1 MTTSSPNTPERVF
14 DWSAQE
20 DFSQLSGDRNPM
32 HMDAVLARRT
42 HAGQPVVHGMHTVI
56 WALETL
62 ARKGAL
68 QQPIAHI
75 KVGFQKLIYVGDA
88 VRLETVRHDHTGI
101 SAQLCVDRVTVSTI
115 VLGFGQPLPG
125 AASESTP
132 DAIPPMQWP
141 EEPINLSLNEV
152 ERASGWLAFA
162 RDGEAAAA
170 SFPALSAVIGPQRVC
185 ALACMSRLV
194 GMVCPGMHS
203 TFFSLAVRATQTPP
217 GAQNA
222 IRYAVT
228 SVHQQFRLVKQTVE
242 GGGWSG
248 SIDSVA
254 RIPPVAQPSLEYLA
268 GMVQSNE
275 FEGANALVIGGSRGL
290 GELTAKLIVAGG
302 GAVTITYAIGRD
314 DAIEVQRQMREW
326 GGKCDVLQYD
336 ATLPAAN
343 QLAQLTC
350 VPTSLYY
357 FATVPI
363 FLRKTRLYT
372 PAIFER
378 FHRVY
383 AEGFFEVCTSALRDS
398 KSGTSVFYPSSVAV
412 EDHPPDMTEYAMAK
426 AAGEI
431 LCCDLARS
439 NEGFRFI
446 VERLPRM
453 LTDQTATVMPIKM
466 IAPVEVMLPI
476 VRRMEARVIS

>member
-1 MTTSSPNTPERVF
+1 MTPSSSSAPERIF
-14 DWSAQE
+14 DWAGQE
-20 DFSQLSGDRNPM
+20 EFSQLSGDRNPM
-32 HMDAVLARRT
+32 HMDAVIARRT

-62 ARKGAL
+62 ARQGAL

-75 KVGFQKLIYVGDA
+75 KVAFQKLIYVGDA
-88 VRLETVRHDHTGI
+88 VRLETVRHDHMGI
-101 SAQLCVDRVTVSTI
+101 SAQLCVDKVAVSTI

-132 DAIPPMQWP
+132 DAIPPLQWP
-141 EEPINLSLNEV
+141 EEPINLCLTEV

-162 RDGEAAAA
+162 RNGDVAAV
-170 SFPALSAVIGPQRVC
+170 SFPALSTVIGPQRVC

-194 GMVCPGMHS
+194 GMVCPGLHS
-203 TFFSLAVRATQTPP
+203 TFFSFTVRVTQTI
-217 GAQNA
+217 GSQNA
-222 IRYAVT
+222 IKYSVT
-228 SVHQQFRLVKQTVE
+228 SVHQQFRLVKQSVE

-248 SIDSVA
+248 SVESIA

-302 GAVTITYAIGRD
+302 GAVTITYAVGRD

-336 ATLPAAN
+336 ATLPAVN
-343 QLAQLTC
+343 QLAQLSC

-372 PAIFER
+372 PAIFES

-383 AEGFFEVCTSALRDS
+383 AEGFFEICTSALRDS

-431 LCCDLARS
+431 LCGDLARS
-439 NEGFRFI
+439 NQKFRFI

-453 LTDQTATVMPIKM
+453 LTDQTATVMPVKT

-476 VRRMEARVIS
+476 VRRMEARVTS